1 MITAKEARELS
12 SRMPI
17 DAENDL
23 RKIEA
28 EIKIHASQGDHSFW
42 HYGDV
47 HKKAMEE
54 LKRLGY
60 QLESFD
66 SQREGF
72 ELKVSW

>member
-28 EIKIHASQGDHSFW
+28 EIKIHASQGDHVFGITVTFTRRPWRS
-42 HYGDV
+42 
-47 HKKAMEE
+47 
-54 LKRLGY
+54 LKGLAISWKR
-60 QLESFD
+60 STA
-66 SQREGF
+66 RERA
-72 ELKVSW
+72 SS